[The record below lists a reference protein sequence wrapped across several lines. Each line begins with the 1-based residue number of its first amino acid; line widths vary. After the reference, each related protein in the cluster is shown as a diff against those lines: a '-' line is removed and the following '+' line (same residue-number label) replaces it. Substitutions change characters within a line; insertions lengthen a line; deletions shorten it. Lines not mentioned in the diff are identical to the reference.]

1 MPPTTRLLQLVGGC
15 VLLGAGVTLLLLAGL
30 GSDGFSTL
38 VYGLHLSTGLP
49 FLAVNAL
56 VSLTFLG
63 MAWARGVR
71 PGVGTLVQIAV
82 VGAVVDVGLTTLPTP
97 DALWAR
103 ALVCV
108 LALPVLATGIAT
120 YLGTHLGAG
129 PMEAAALAWDPP
141 MRFAWSY
148 NTIQLLSALTGW
160 WLGAPLGVGTAAV
173 VVALGPLVTLA
184 GRLLRLDLH
193 QPGPRAPHV
202 RETT

>member
-1 MPPTTRLLQLVGGC
+1 VPETARLLTLVGGC
-15 VLLGAGVTLLLLAGL
+15 ILLGTGVTLLLLAGL

-56 VSLTFLG
+56 VSLTFLT

-71 PGVGTLVQIAV
+71 PGIGTLAQIAV
-82 VGAVVDVGLTTLPTP
+82 VGVVVDVGLTTLPAP

-103 ALVCV
+103 TLVGA

-141 MRFAWSY
+141 LRFAWSY

-160 WLGAPLGVGTAAV
+160 WLGAPLGVGTVAV
-173 VVALGPLVTLA
+173 VIALGPMVALA
-184 GRLLRLDLH
+184 GRVLRLDVH
-193 QPGPRAPHV
+193 QPGSRGQRVP
-202 RETT
+202 ETS